1 MKTIYLSLILAWISF
16 FSAYSQ
22 DITGKWYGRANIGA
36 MKLRI
41 EFNIQTNGDGYS
53 ATMLSPDQSSQE
65 IPVTSIQWKDSTLTL
80 SIASIG
86 FEYTGKQIATDK
98 LEGVFTQMGSLF
110 KLNLGRDEELANRPQ
125 NPRPPFPYQ
134 EEKITFESP
143 KNGIKLAGTLT
154 FPATGKNFT
163 AVILVSGSGP
173 QNRDEEIM
181 EHRPFA
187 VLADYLTQRGIA
199 VLRYDDRGVGESEGN
214 YATATLADFA
224 SDTQAAIE
232 YLKSR
237 KEIDKEK
244 IGIIGHSEG
253 GAIAF
258 ILASQQIPAF
268 IVSLAGAGVPGRELM
283 NLQRAALLNA
293 SGISDYV
300 IEINNRIIDEAS
312 ALAMS
317 ISDKDELKE
326 KITSLTQGTL
336 LSGQENN
343 LISQLTSSEMLSIL
357 RFDPAKL
364 YPTIQCPVLA
374 LNGEKDLQ
382 VTAEENIRSIENG
395 LRSAGNKKVETKIY
409 PDLNHLFQTAKTG
422 LPTEYGQI
430 EETIS
435 PLVLEDIADWLQ
447 KQ

>member
-1 MKTIYLSLILAWISF
+1 
-16 FSAYSQ
+16 
-22 DITGKWYGRANIGA
+22 
-36 MKLRI
+36 
-41 EFNIQTNGDGYS
+41 
-53 ATMLSPDQSSQE
+53 ML
-65 IPVTSIQWKDSTLTL
+65 
-80 SIASIG
+80 
-86 FEYTGKQIATDK
+86 F
-98 LEGVFTQMGSLF
+98 
-110 KLNLGRDEELANRPQ
+110 R
-125 NPRPPFPYQ
+125 
-134 EEKITFESP
+134 
-143 KNGIKLAGTLT
+143 
-154 FPATGKNFT
+154 
-163 AVILVSGSGP
+163 
-173 QNRDEEIM
+173 
-181 EHRPFA
+181 
-187 VLADYLTQRGIA
+187 
-199 VLRYDDRGVGESEGN
+199 
-214 YATATLADFA
+214 

-283 NLQRAALLNA
+283 NLQRAALLKA

-343 LISQLTSSEMLSIL
+343 LISQLTSPEMLSIL
-357 RFDPAKL
+357 RFDPTKL

-395 LRSAGNKKVETKIY
+395 LRSARNKKVETKIY